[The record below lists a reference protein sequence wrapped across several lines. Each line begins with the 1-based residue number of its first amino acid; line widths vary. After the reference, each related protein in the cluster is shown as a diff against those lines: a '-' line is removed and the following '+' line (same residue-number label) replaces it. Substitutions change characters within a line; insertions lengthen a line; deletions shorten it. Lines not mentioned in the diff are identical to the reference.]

1 MIVFKNTFSCLPS
14 FLFERVNLSPILNPS
29 LINVSKINDQL
40 ELNLTDEELKSWL
53 NGQLNLPGEQR
64 ISTRYAGHQSGLWA
78 GQLGDGSAI
87 LIEEI
92 V

>member
-14 FLFERVNLSPILNPS
+14 FLFERLNLSPILNPS

-53 NGQLNLPGEQR
+53 NG
-64 ISTRYAGHQSGLWA
+64 
-78 GQLGDGSAI
+78 
-87 LIEEI
+87 
-92 V
+92 